1 MLTDFNAFQ
10 NGLEAS
16 KGFSQKVAA
25 AALSALK
32 ELDAEKLNVLNPVL
46 MTVSTGDWQT
56 SDNINYPV
64 YCDIPASGVTV
75 NDFAI
80 VVIVDAGEEA
90 QGDIG
95 FNTLSETLGEAVR
108 IRCKQAPQQNIS
120 VIIWILKGE
129 Q

>member
-1 MLTDFNAFQ
+1 MLTDFNAFK

-16 KGFSQKVAA
+16 KGFSQQVAA
-25 AALSALK
+25 AALSALQ

-46 MTVSTGDWQT
+46 TTVSTGDWQT

-90 QGDIG
+90 QEIG
-95 FNTLSETLGEAVR
+95 FNALSETLGEAVR
-108 IRCKQAPQQNIS
+108 IRCKQAPKQNIS
-120 VIIWILKGE
+120 VIIWILKGA

>member
-10 NGLEAS
+10 SGLEAS
-16 KGFSQKVAA
+16 KGFAQQVAA
-25 AALSALK
+25 AALSALQ

-46 MTVSTGDWQT
+46 TTVSTESWQT

-90 QGDIG
+90 QNIG
-95 FNTLSETLGEAVR
+95 FNALSETLGEAVR
-108 IRCKQAPQQNIS
+108 IRCKKAPQHNIS
-120 VIIWILKGE
+120 VIIWILKGA
-129 Q
+129 